1 VENIVLVHGGFM
13 DRSGL
18 GGVYKALKKDGYR
31 PIRSVKS
38 ATESILS
45 TSPYGWLTTDKILS
59 MYALAQDLRYT
70 LRAFFRA
77 PGFTA
82 ASLLSLAIGI
92 GANTAIF
99 SVANALFLRPLP
111 YRDSDRLVILWNRS
125 PGLAIA
131 QDWFSTAQ
139 YFDIRNAHHGFEQLA
154 IAIGGKYA
162 LTRDGEPERI
172 GVARAS
178 SSLLP
183 LLGGRALLGRLPS
196 PDDDTVGQSPVA
208 ILTYDF
214 WQRRYGGDRRM
225 VGKTLILDG
234 ISYPVVGI
242 LRQGFTLPH
251 QILPI
256 LTGPDQV
263 DIVLSLPMP
272 AGAAQVRTR
281 EDYTILG
288 RLRRSITLA
297 HAQAEMDTL
306 TARLRHDYPDI
317 YPPNGGLTF
326 SIVPLLN
333 QVVGDTRQPLFVL
346 LAAVGFV
353 LLIACANVTNLLLCR
368 AVARHKEIAVRAAL
382 GAARSRIIR
391 QLLTESLLLGAGG
404 GALGVLFAW
413 WDVHWI
419 QGLGARSVPRLHEI
433 SIDLRVLLFTLA
445 LSLGASVIF
454 GLAPALR
461 VSSPALSSALGG
473 SSRGSSGGSLWGP
486 GNRLRRLL
494 VVAELAISVVLLVGA
509 GLLIRSL
516 SRLNHVP
523 PGFNPSGVLT
533 FDLAMAGRKYNN
545 GDAVLGA
552 YRQLWERFERL
563 PGVTAAGGITSL
575 PFTDQFAW
583 TPITIEGRIPPP
595 GEKFLNA
602 DARIVSG
609 RYFEAMRIP
618 LVAGRFFNQQDTAD
632 KPRATIID
640 ERMAREYWPGQSAVG
655 KRIQMVQLRGDPWLT
670 IVGVVGRVK
679 QDSLDADPRIA
690 FYRPQTQAPSRAMT
704 VVLSTGADPLALAYA
719 ANREIQELDADLP
732 IYAVRSM
739 QQLVAQSL
747 APQHFL
753 ESLLTLFA
761 VLALVLAALGTYGV
775 MSYQVS
781 QGTRELGI
789 RIALGAPRQAILSMV
804 LARGMTLTVCG
815 VAVGMASAVALTRL
829 MRGMLFG
836 VNALDAVSFASTAL
850 LMALVGALASYIPAR
865 RAAHSDPLT
874 SLRSE

>member
-1 VENIVLVHGGFM
+1 
-13 DRSGL
+13 
-18 GGVYKALKKDGYR
+18 
-31 PIRSVKS
+31 
-38 ATESILS
+38 
-45 TSPYGWLTTDKILS
+45 
-59 MYALAQDLRYT
+59 MYSLAQDLRYA
-70 LRAFFRA
+70 LRAIFRA
-77 PGFTA
+77 PGFIA
-82 ASLLSLAIGI
+82 ASLLSLAIGV

-111 YRDSDRLVILWNRS
+111 YRDPDGLVILWNRS

-139 YFDIRNAHHGFEQLA
+139 YFDIRDGHHGFEELA
-154 IAIGGKYA
+154 IAIGGKYT
-162 LTRDGEPERI
+162 LTHDGEPERI

-183 LLGGRALLGRLPS
+183 LLGGRALIGRLLS
-196 PDDDTVGQSPVA
+196 PDDDTTGKATSA

-214 WQRRYGGDRRM
+214 WQRRYGGDRRI
-225 VGKTLILDG
+225 VGKTLMLDG
-234 ISYPVVGI
+234 VSCPVVGI
-242 LRQGFTLPH
+242 LQRGFTLPH

-263 DIVLSLPMP
+263 EIVLSLPMP
-272 AGAAQVRTR
+272 TGAAQVRTR
-281 EDYTILG
+281 EDYTVLG
-288 RLRRSITLA
+288 RLRRGVPLPQ
-297 HAQAEMDTL
+297 AQAEMDTI
-306 TARLRHDYPDI
+306 TARLRRDYPEI

-326 SIVPLLN
+326 SIVPLLD
-333 QVVGDTRQPLFVL
+333 QVVGDTRGPLFVL

-353 LLIACANVTNLLLCR
+353 LLIACANVANLLLSR
-368 AVARHKEIAVRAAL
+368 AVARQKEIAVRAAL
-382 GAARSRIIR
+382 GAGRSRIMR
-391 QLLTESLLLGAGG
+391 QLLTESLVLATGG

-413 WDVHWI
+413 WGVHWI

-445 LSLGASVIF
+445 LSLGAGVIF

-461 VSSPALSSALGG
+461 VSNLAPSGALGDA
-473 SSRGSSGGSLWGP
+473 SRGSSGGSLWGR

-494 VVAELAISVVLLVGA
+494 VVAELAISVVLLIGA
-509 GLLIRSL
+509 GLLIRSFA
-516 SRLNHVP
+516 RLNHVP

-552 YRQLWERFERL
+552 YRQLWERFDRL

-583 TPITIEGRIPPP
+583 TPITIEGRAPPP

-602 DARIVSG
+602 DARIVGG
-609 RYFEAMRIP
+609 RYFEAMQIP

-632 KPRATIID
+632 KPRVAIID

-655 KRIQMVQLRGDPWLT
+655 KRLQVVQLRGDPWLT
-670 IVGVVGRVK
+670 IVGVAGRVK

-704 VVLSTGADPLALAYA
+704 VVLRTGADPLALAGA
-719 ANREIQELDADLP
+719 LKREIRELDAELP
-732 IYAVRSM
+732 MYAVRSM

-747 APQHFL
+747 APRRFL

-761 VLALVLAALGTYGV
+761 TLALVLAALGIYGV
-775 MSYQVS
+775 MAYQVS

-789 RIALGAPRQAILSMV
+789 RIALGATRQAILSMV
-804 LARGMTLTVCG
+804 LVRGMTLAVCG
-815 VAVGMASAVALTRL
+815 VAIGMAAAVALTRL
-829 MRGMLFG
+829 IRGLLFG
-836 VNALDAVSFASTAL
+836 VDALDAVSFASTAL
-850 LMALVGALASYIPAR
+850 LLTLVAGLASYVPAR
-865 RAAHSDPLT
+865 RAAHTDPLT

>member
-1 VENIVLVHGGFM
+1 M
-13 DRSGL
+13 Q
-18 GGVYKALKKDGYR
+18 
-31 PIRSVKS
+31 P
-38 ATESILS
+38 
-45 TSPYGWLTTDKILS
+45 
-59 MYALAQDLRYT
+59 LAQDLRYA
-70 LRAFFRA
+70 LRGFFRS

-82 ASLLSLAIGI
+82 AALVSLAIGI

-99 SVANALFLRPLP
+99 SVANALLLRPLP
-111 YRDSDRLVILWNRS
+111 YRDPGRLVILWNRS
-125 PGLAIA
+125 PGLAIT

-139 YFDIRNAHHGFEQLA
+139 YFDIRNDHHGFEQLA
-154 IAIGGKYA
+154 IAIGGKYT

-183 LLGGRALLGRLPS
+183 LLGGRALLGRLLS
-196 PDDDTVGQSPVA
+196 PDDDAAGQAPSA

-225 VGKTLILDG
+225 VGKAVILDG
-234 ISYPVVGI
+234 VSYPVVGI
-242 LRQGFTLPH
+242 LPRGFRLPH

-263 DIVLSLPMP
+263 EIVVSLPMP
-272 AGAAQVRTR
+272 TGAAQIRTR

-288 RLRRSITLA
+288 RLRRGVPLTQ
-297 HAQAEMDTL
+297 AQAEMDAL
-306 TARLRHDYPDI
+306 TARLRRDYPDL

-326 SIVPLLN
+326 SIVPLLD
-333 QVVGDTRQPLFVL
+333 QVVGDTRGPLVVL

-353 LLIACANVTNLLLCR
+353 LLIACANVANLSLSR
-368 AVARHKEIAVRAAL
+368 AVGRQKEIAVRAAL
-382 GAARSRIIR
+382 GAGRSRIVR
-391 QLLTESLLLGAGG
+391 QLLTESLLLAAGG
-404 GALGVLFAW
+404 GALGVLFAGW
-413 WDVHWI
+413 GVHWI
-419 QGLGARSVPRLHEI
+419 QALGTRSVPRLHEI
-433 SIDLRVLLFTLA
+433 SIDPRVLVFTLG
-445 LSLGASVIF
+445 LSLGSGIIF

-461 VSSPALSSALGG
+461 VSSVALSGALGDA
-473 SSRGSSGGSLWGP
+473 SRGSSGGSLWGR

-494 VVAELAISVVLLVGA
+494 VVAELALSVVMLIGA
-509 GLLIRSL
+509 GLLIRSFA
-516 SRLNHVP
+516 RLNQVP

-545 GDAVLGA
+545 GDAVLAA

-583 TPITIEGRIPPP
+583 TPITIEGRVPPP

-602 DARIVSG
+602 DARIAGG
-609 RYFEAMRIP
+609 RYFEAMEIP
-618 LVAGRFFNQQDTAD
+618 LVAGRFFDQQDTAD
-632 KPRATIID
+632 KPRVTIID

-655 KRIQMVQLRGDPWLT
+655 KRIQVVQLRGDPWLT

-704 VVLSTGADPLALAYA
+704 VAVRSGADPLALAGA
-719 ANREIQELDADLP
+719 VKREIRDLDGDLP
-732 IYAVRSM
+732 MYAVRSM
-739 QQLVAQSL
+739 QQLLAQSL
-747 APQHFL
+747 APRRFL

-761 VLALVLAALGTYGV
+761 GLALVLAALGIYGV
-775 MSYQVS
+775 MAYQVS

-789 RIALGAPRQAILSMV
+789 RIALGATRRAIVRMV
-804 LARGMTLTVCG
+804 LGRGMTLAVCG
-815 VAVGMASAVALTRL
+815 VAIGMAAAVALTRL
-829 MRGMLFG
+829 MRGLLFG
-836 VNALDAVSFASTAL
+836 VDALDAVSFASTAVL
-850 LMALVGALASYIPAR
+850 LALVGGLACYIPAR
-865 RAAHSDPLT
+865 RAAHTDPLT